1 MGDKQVLVISCL
13 NELIERLRDV
23 FESDCVDVDYVRAL
37 LAAYKSN
44 PKDWKQYAVFDPH
57 RYTRNLVDVGNDRFN
72 LMALCWGEGHGSS
85 VHDHSDAHCFVKVLD
100 GQLKETMFN
109 WPTGLRT
116 QSTNG
121 SDIDGLQHEPLRQTD
136 VNHYDKDGV
145 TYINDSMGLHRVE
158 NASHTSPAVSLH
170 LYSPPFQSCR
180 SFDLRTG
187 MARTVRT
194 TFWSKNGRRTSP
206 ADISGTGA
214 QQRREQMVRDD
225 SADSCAVVQTTKE

>member
-1 MGDKQVLVISCL
+1 MVSGHRLV
-13 NELIERLRDV
+13 
-23 FESDCVDVDYVRAL
+23 YG
-37 LAAYKSN
+37 
-44 PKDWKQYAVFDPH
+44 

-145 TYINDSMGLHRVE
+145 TYINGL
-158 NASHTSPAVSLH
+158 
-170 LYSPPFQSCR
+170 
-180 SFDLRTG
+180 
-187 MARTVRT
+187 
-194 TFWSKNGRRTSP
+194 
-206 ADISGTGA
+206 
-214 QQRREQMVRDD
+214 
-225 SADSCAVVQTTKE
+225 